1 MKARGLRPLKRDG
14 NETLESACWPPA
26 HCEALSEFVTGG
38 MSYRA
43 AADAINARFGTSYSR
58 SAALGRGRRMGLG
71 EPERSRPPPTEA
83 PLRQARRPRS
93 DDSAL
98 LELLRRRPVF
108 QRRKGVQLRFVDVN
122 PRHLTLVELDRSDCR
137 YPYGGELEGDAIT
150 FCGHRRRKG
159 SSYCTPHFRLTRNP
173 DVPIVRAANI
183 APLRLVAAAG
193 NYRVEKFGNGTQET
207 QKTL

>member
-1 MKARGLRPLKRDG
+1 M
-14 NETLESACWPPA
+14 ESAYWPPA
-26 HCEALSEFVTGG
+26 HCEALSEFVTRG

-71 EPERSRPPPTEA
+71 EPERSRPPPVEA
-83 PLRQARRPRS
+83 PLQQARRPRS

-108 QRRKGVQLRFVDVN
+108 PRRKGVQLRVVNVN
-122 PRHLTLVELDRSDCR
+122 PRHLTLVELERGDCR
-137 YPYGGELEGDAIT
+137 YPYGGELEGDAVT

-159 SSYCTPHFRLTRNP
+159 SCYCTPHFHLTRNP
-173 DVPIVRAANI
+173 DVPTKRVASI
-183 APLRLVAAAG
+183 APLRLVAATG
-193 NYRVEKFGNGTQET
+193 NYRVEKSGNATQKAQET
-207 QKTL
+207 L